1 MRKRKKV
8 ILFVVVPFFLLL
20 AIGISYAW
28 RAFPI
33 ISGYGAKNMA
43 SAIYLQHRSPEE
55 ILKEDLGE
63 FPISVGS
70 FTVDERDSSV
80 TGTVWG
86 FAKQKAIYRKGLGCT
101 LINSFGEAEVRKQHV
116 VLPPAPITNQDS

>member
-1 MRKRKKV
+1 MRIRKKI
-8 ILFVVVPFFLLL
+8 ILFVLVPLLL
-20 AIGISYAW
+20 LLTIGISYAW

-43 SAIYLQHRSPEE
+43 SGVYLQHRSPQE

-63 FPISVGS
+63 FPISLGF
-70 FTVDERDSSV
+70 FTVDAKDSSV

-86 FAKQKAIYRKGLGCT
+86 FAKRKVIYRKGLGCT
-101 LINSFGEAEVRKQHV
+101 LINGFSEAQM
-116 VLPPAPITNQDS
+116 